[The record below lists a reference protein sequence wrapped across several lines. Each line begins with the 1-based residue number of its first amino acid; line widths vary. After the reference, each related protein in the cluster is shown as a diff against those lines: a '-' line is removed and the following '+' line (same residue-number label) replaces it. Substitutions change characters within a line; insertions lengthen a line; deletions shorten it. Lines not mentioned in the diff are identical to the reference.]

1 MGWPC
6 LFVCLLCVCCR
17 SVSAY
22 MISTQLEVDDNLLQS
37 KTVRV
42 IPNTFS
48 LFLLFGVYVL
58 GTFSSG
64 ALCWRR
70 AIIPEFE
77 ASRLSLFRVNSYIF
91 LSFILCGLVQI
102 FKSPHCYQC
111 RT

>member
-1 MGWPC
+1 
-6 LFVCLLCVCCR
+6 
-17 SVSAY
+17 

-77 ASRLSLFRVNSYIF
+77 ASKLSLFRVNSYIIF
-91 LSFILCGLVQI
+91 CHLSFVDLCGFSRLNTLLPVPYMNVVYC
-102 FKSPHCYQC
+102 SM
-111 RT
+111 